1 MSPILVRTPRKQEF
15 NSREKQVAIADT
27 SIVAPLRV
35 FQNFIPIL
43 VLTVS
48 LEEMAVKGAVSTGRL
63 TAGRGARILLCFLLS
78 GTAAVTHTPTANA
91 FELFGFK
98 LFGSDEEDEDIVDPL
113 NYTVTLTVEGD
124 DEKLKE
130 TLDEASSLV
139 QDVKRPVS
147 GSLGLLAKARSDREQ
162 LVAALY
168 AQARY
173 DGVVDIAINGQ
184 SLDEI
189 EPDADF
195 GAGPVPVTITI
206 DPGAV
211 FTLGDIKLEGDAADL
226 MPAEF
231 GLIPGGDARSGAILR
246 AEAEIVRRLKE
257 EGRPLAEITG
267 RDVVADH
274 DTATL
279 DVTLAVEAGP
289 VAGYGPTTVSG
300 TETMDPGFTAY
311 VTGLKEGKQYSPEE
325 MEEARD
331 RLMALGVF
339 ASVTLKEGT
348 ELDANGQ
355 IPIEVQVSERKL
367 RYYGVGATFSS
378 TDGLG
383 VEGYWGHRNLFGRGE
398 TLRIEGSISGIGDQ
412 DTSDFGDDTSGLGE
426 LNYSAAILFEKPAV
440 IGPDS
445 KFFSRFRTVYEHP
458 DAYDRFSTEVA
469 AGLSYQFTREQSA
482 SVEASLEYEDVSD
495 FFHPEGQR
503 HLIASLPTQYVF
515 DNRDDKLNPKRGFRA
530 LAFAEPAH
538 DFLTGA
544 TFVKFRGELSTYRAI
559 DDAQRFVLA
568 GRVAAGSIV
577 GASVE
582 EIPADRRF
590 YVGGGGSV
598 RGYEYQGIGPKDPEG
613 NPIGGRSYMELS
625 AELRVQVT
633 ETIGIV
639 PFVDAGTVSEEQFL
653 GSARFKMGAGVGV
666 RYLTPFG
673 PLRIDAAVPLNRDPG
688 DPSFAIYAG
697 VGQAF

>member
-1 MSPILVRTPRKQEF
+1 MPFLTHRLWPR
-15 NSREKQVAIADT
+15 
-27 SIVAPLRV
+27 LRAL
-35 FQNFIPIL
+35 QNFIPIL
-43 VLTVS
+43 ALNVS
-48 LEEMAVKGAVSTGRL
+48 LEEMAVKRAVSTGGL
-63 TAGRGARILLCFLLS
+63 TAGRGARILLCALLS

-91 FELFGFK
+91 FELFGFR
-98 LFGSDEEDEDIVDPL
+98 LFGSDDEEGQDIVDPL
-113 NYTVTLTVEGD
+113 NYTVTLTVEGG
-124 DEKLKE
+124 DETIKE

-162 LVAALY
+162 LIAALY

-173 DGVVDIAINGQ
+173 DGVVSIAIDGK
-184 SLDEI
+184 SLDELP
-189 EPDADF
+189 PDADF
-195 GAGPVPVTITI
+195 GAGPVPVTIAV

-231 GLIPGGDARSGAILR
+231 GLIPGGDARSGAILK
-246 AEAEIVRRLKE
+246 AEAEVVRRLKE

-279 DVTLAVEAGP
+279 DVTLDVEAGP
-289 VAGYGPTTVSG
+289 IAGYGPTTVSG

-311 VTGLKEGKQYSPEE
+311 VTGLKEGRQYSPREV
-325 MEEARD
+325 EEARD
-331 RLMALGVF
+331 RLLALGVF
-339 ASVTLKEGT
+339 SSVTVTEGD
-348 ELDANGQ
+348 ELDASGQ
-355 IPIEVQVSERKL
+355 IPIQVQVSERKL

-440 IGPDS
+440 VGPDS

-482 SVEASLEYEDVSD
+482 SVEVSLEYEDVSD
-495 FFHPEGQR
+495 FFHPDGQR

-515 DNRDDKLNPKRGFRA
+515 DNRDDKLNAKRGFRA

-544 TFVKFRGELSTYRAI
+544 TFVKFRGELSAYRAI
-559 DDAQRFVLA
+559 DDAQRFVA
-568 GRVAAGSIV
+568 
-577 GASVE
+577 
-582 EIPADRRF
+582 RRSR
-590 YVGGGGSV
+590 GGGLDSG
-598 RGYEYQGIGPKDPEG
+598 R
-613 NPIGGRSYMELS
+613 IGGGHSGRPAL
-625 AELRVQVT
+625 LCRRGR
-633 ETIGIV
+633 IG
-639 PFVDAGTVSEEQFL
+639 
-653 GSARFKMGAGVGV
+653 AR
-666 RYLTPFG
+666 L
-673 PLRIDAAVPLNRDPG
+673 
-688 DPSFAIYAG
+688 
-697 VGQAF
+697 

>member
-1 MSPILVRTPRKQEF
+1 M
-15 NSREKQVAIADT
+15 
-27 SIVAPLRV
+27 
-35 FQNFIPIL
+35 
-43 VLTVS
+43 VS
-48 LEEMAVKGAVSTGRL
+48 LEEMAVKRAASKGRL
-63 TAGRGARILLCFLLS
+63 FAGRGARFLLCALLS

-98 LFGSDEEDEDIVDPL
+98 LFGSDKENGEDIVDPL
-113 NYTVTLTVEGD
+113 HYTVTLTVIGD
-124 DEKLKE
+124 DENLRE

-168 AQARY
+168 SEARY
-173 DGVVDIAINGQ
+173 DGVVEIAIDGQ
-184 SLDEI
+184 AIDDLP
-189 EPDADF
+189 PDADF
-195 GAGPVPVTITI
+195 GAGPVPVTITV
-206 DPGAV
+206 DPGVV
-211 FTLGDIKLEGDAADL
+211 FTLDEIRLKGDAASL

-231 GLIPGGDARSGAILR
+231 GLIPGGAAGSGAILK

-257 EGRPLAEITG
+257 EGRPLAVITG

-300 TETMDPGFTAY
+300 AETMDRGFTAY
-311 VTGLKEGKQYSPEE
+311 VTGLKEGKQYSPREI
-325 MEEARD
+325 EEARD
-331 RLMALGVF
+331 RLLALGVF
-339 ASVTLKEGT
+339 SSVTVREGT
-348 ELDANGQ
+348 ALDASGQ
-355 IPIEVQVSERKL
+355 IPIEVEVSERKL

-378 TDGLG
+378 TEGLG

-398 TLRIEGSISGIGDQ
+398 TLRIEGAIGRIGD
-412 DTSDFGDDTSGLGE
+412 DDVSDVSK
-426 LNYSAAILFEKPAV
+426 LNYNAAILFEKPGV

-458 DAYDRFSTEVA
+458 DAYDRFSTEIA
-469 AGLSYQFTREQSA
+469 AGVSYQFTREQSA
-482 SVEASLEYEDVSD
+482 SAEVSLEYEDVTD
-495 FFHPEGQR
+495 FFHPDGQR
-503 HLIASLPTQYVF
+503 HLIASIPLQYVF

-544 TFVKFRGELSTYRAI
+544 TFVKFRGELSAYRAI
-559 DDAQRFVLA
+559 DDAQRFVVA
-568 GRVAAGSIV
+568 GRVAAGSIL
-577 GASVE
+577 GASLE

-590 YVGGGGSV
+590 YAGGGGSV

-613 NPIGGRSYMELS
+613 NPIGGRSYVELS
-625 AELRVQVT
+625 GELRVQVT

-639 PFVDAGTVSEEQFL
+639 PFVDAGTVSEDEFL
-653 GSARFKMGAGVGV
+653 GSARFKVGAGVGL

>member
-1 MSPILVRTPRKQEF
+1 
-15 NSREKQVAIADT
+15 
-27 SIVAPLRV
+27 
-35 FQNFIPIL
+35 
-43 VLTVS
+43 
-48 LEEMAVKGAVSTGRL
+48 MAVKRAESTGRL
-63 TAGRGARILLCFLLS
+63 IAGRGARLLLCALLS
-78 GTAAVTHTPTANA
+78 GAAALTHAPAANA

-98 LFGSDEEDEDIVDPL
+98 LFGSDDEEGEDIVDPL

-130 TLDEASSLV
+130 ALDKASSLV

-147 GSLGLLAKARSDREQ
+147 GSLGLMAKARADREQ

-168 AQARY
+168 SGSRY
-173 DGVVDIAINGQ
+173 DGVVTIAIDGR
-184 SLDEI
+184 SIDDLP
-189 EPDADF
+189 PDADF

-211 FTLGDIKLEGDAADL
+211 FTLGEIALGGDAADL
-226 MPAEF
+226 APAEF
-231 GLIPGGDARSGAILR
+231 GLIPGGDAGSRAILK

-257 EGRPLAEITG
+257 DGRPLAAITG
-267 RDVVADH
+267 RDIVADH

-289 VAGYGPTTVSG
+289 VAGYGPTVVSG
-300 TETMDPGFTAY
+300 TETMDPDFTAY
-311 VTGLKEGKQYSPEE
+311 VTGLKEGKQYSPKE

-331 RLMALGVF
+331 RLLALGVF
-339 ASVTLKEGT
+339 SSVTVREAET
-348 ELDANGQ
+348 LDASGQ
-355 IPIEVQVSERKL
+355 IPIEVEVSERKL

-412 DTSDFGDDTSGLGE
+412 DTSDFDSNDTSGLGE
-426 LNYSAAILFEKPAV
+426 LNYSAAILFEKPGV

-458 DAYDRFSTEVA
+458 DAYDRFSTEIA
-469 AGLSYQFTREQSA
+469 AGVSYQFTREQSA
-482 SVEASLEYEDVSD
+482 SAEVSLEYEDVSD
-495 FFHPEGQR
+495 FYHPDGQR
-503 HLIASLPTQYVF
+503 HLIASIPLQYVF
-515 DNRDDKLNPKRGFRA
+515 DNRDDKLNPRRGFRA

-544 TFVKFRGELSTYRAI
+544 TFVKFRGELSAYKAI
-559 DDAQRFVLA
+559 DDAQRFVVA
-568 GRVAAGSIV
+568 GRVAAGSIL

-582 EIPADRRF
+582 DIPADRRF

-613 NPIGGRSYMELS
+613 NPIGGRSFMELS
-625 AELRVQVT
+625 GELRVQVT

-639 PFVDAGTVSEEQFL
+639 PFVDAGTVSEDEFL
-653 GSARFKMGAGVGV
+653 GSARFQVGAGVGL

-673 PLRIDAAVPLNRDPG
+673 PLRIDAAVPVNPEPG
-688 DPSFAIYAG
+688 DPDFAIYAG

>member
-1 MSPILVRTPRKQEF
+1 MRLLLV
-15 NSREKQVAIADT
+15 A
-27 SIVAPLRV
+27 
-35 FQNFIPIL
+35 
-43 VLTVS
+43 
-48 LEEMAVKGAVSTGRL
+48 
-63 TAGRGARILLCFLLS
+63 LLS
-78 GTAAVTHTPTANA
+78 GTAAMTHTPSANA

-98 LFGSDEEDEDIVDPL
+98 LFGSDEEDDDVVDPL
-113 NYTVTLTVEGD
+113 HYTVTLTVEGG
-124 DEKLKE
+124 DEKLKDD
-130 TLDEASSLV
+130 LDGASSLV
-139 QDVKRPVS
+139 QDVERPVS

-173 DGVVDIAINGQ
+173 DGVVQIAIAGQLLDDIA
-184 SLDEI
+184 
-189 EPDADF
+189 PDADF

-211 FTLGDIKLEGDAADL
+211 FTLDEIKLEGDAANL

-231 GLIPGGDARSGAILR
+231 GLIPGGNAGSAAILR

-257 EGRPLAEITG
+257 DGRPLAQVTG

-274 DTATL
+274 ETATL

-289 VAGYGPTTVSG
+289 IAGYGPTTVSG
-300 TETMDPGFTAY
+300 AETMDPGFTAY
-311 VTGLKEGKQYSPEE
+311 VTGLKEGRQYSPREVD
-325 MEEARD
+325 EARD
-331 RLMALGVF
+331 RLLALGVF
-339 ASVTLKEGT
+339 SSVTVSQGT
-348 ELDANGQ
+348 ALDANGQ
-355 IPIEVQVSERKL
+355 IPIEVEVTERKL
-367 RYYGVGATFSS
+367 RYYGVGATYSN
-378 TDGLG
+378 TEGLG
-383 VEGYWGHRNLFGRGE
+383 IEGYWGHRNLFGRGE
-398 TLRIEGSISGIGDQ
+398 TLRIEGSIGRIGD
-412 DTSDFGDDTSGLGE
+412 DDVSDVSK
-426 LNYSAAILFEKPAV
+426 LNYNAAILFEKPAV
-440 IGPDS
+440 VGPDS

-469 AGLSYQFTREQSA
+469 AGLSYQFTRTQSA
-482 SVEASLEYEDVSD
+482 SVEASLEYEDVTD
-495 FFHPEGQR
+495 FFHPDGQR

-515 DNRDDKLNPKRGFRA
+515 DNRDNKLDPKRGFRA

-544 TFVKFRGELSTYRAI
+544 TFVKLRGELSAYRAI

-568 GRVAAGSIV
+568 GRVATGSIF
-577 GASVE
+577 GASLE
-582 EIPADRRF
+582 QIPADRRF

-598 RGYEYQGIGPKDPEG
+598 RGYEYQGIGPKDPDG

-625 AELRVQVT
+625 TELRVQVT

-639 PFVDAGTVSEEQFL
+639 PFIDAGAVSEDEFL
-653 GSARFKMGAGVGV
+653 GSAGFKVGAGVGL

-673 PLRIDAAVPLNRDPG
+673 PLRIDAAVPLNPGPDDPDFG
-688 DPSFAIYAG
+688 IYAG

>member
-1 MSPILVRTPRKQEF
+1 
-15 NSREKQVAIADT
+15 
-27 SIVAPLRV
+27 
-35 FQNFIPIL
+35 
-43 VLTVS
+43 
-48 LEEMAVKGAVSTGRL
+48 MAVESALSSGKIA
-63 TAGRGARILLCFLLS
+63 AGRGVRFLLVALLS
-78 GTAAVTHTPTANA
+78 GTATMTHTPSAHA

-98 LFGSDEEDEDIVDPL
+98 LFGSDEEDDDIVDPL
-113 NYTVTLTVEGD
+113 NYTVTLAVEGGDEELKD
-124 DEKLKE
+124 D
-130 TLDEASSLV
+130 LDKASSLV
-139 QDVKRPVS
+139 QDVERPVS

-173 DGVVDIAINGQ
+173 DGVVQIAIAGQPLDDIA
-184 SLDEI
+184 
-189 EPDADF
+189 PDADF

-211 FTLGDIKLEGDAADL
+211 FTLDEIKLEGDAANL

-231 GLIPGGDARSGAILR
+231 GLIPGGNAGSAAILR

-257 EGRPLAEITG
+257 DGRPLAQITG

-274 DTATL
+274 KTATL

-300 TETMDPGFTAY
+300 AETMDPGFTAY
-311 VTGLKEGKQYSPEE
+311 VTGLKEGRQYSPREV
-325 MEEARD
+325 EEARD
-331 RLMALGVF
+331 RLLALGVF
-339 ASVTLKEGT
+339 SSVTVSEGT
-348 ELDANGQ
+348 ALDANGQ
-355 IPIEVQVSERKL
+355 IPIEVDVSERKL
-367 RYYGVGATFSS
+367 RYYGVGATYSN
-378 TDGLG
+378 TEGLG

-398 TLRIEGSISGIGDQ
+398 TLRIEGSIGRIGD
-412 DTSDFGDDTSGLGE
+412 DDVSDVGK
-426 LNYSAAILFEKPAV
+426 LNYNAAILFEKPAV
-440 IGPDS
+440 VGPDS

-469 AGLSYQFTREQSA
+469 AGLSYQFTRTQSA
-482 SVEASLEYEDVSD
+482 SVEASLEYEDVTD
-495 FFHPEGQR
+495 FFHPDGQR

-515 DNRDDKLNPKRGFRA
+515 DNRDNKLDPKRGFRA

-544 TFVKFRGELSTYRAI
+544 TFVKLRGELSAYRAI
-559 DDAQRFVLA
+559 DDAQRFVVA
-568 GRVAAGSIV
+568 GRVATGSIF
-577 GASVE
+577 GAALE
-582 EIPADRRF
+582 QIPADRRF

-625 AELRVQVT
+625 TELRVQVT
-633 ETIGIV
+633 ETVGIV
-639 PFVDAGTVSEEQFL
+639 PFIDAGAVSEDEFL
-653 GSARFKMGAGVGV
+653 GSARFKVGAGVGL

-673 PLRIDAAVPLNRDPG
+673 PLRIDAAVPLNPGPG
-688 DPSFAIYAG
+688 DPDFGIYAG

>member
-1 MSPILVRTPRKQEF
+1 
-15 NSREKQVAIADT
+15 
-27 SIVAPLRV
+27 
-35 FQNFIPIL
+35 
-43 VLTVS
+43 
-48 LEEMAVKGAVSTGRL
+48 MAVESALSSGRIA
-63 TAGRGARILLCFLLS
+63 AGRGVRLLLVVLLS
-78 GTAAVTHTPTANA
+78 GTAALTHTPSAHA

-98 LFGSDEEDEDIVDPL
+98 LFGSDEEDDDIVDPL
-113 NYTVTLTVEGD
+113 HYTATLSVEGD
-124 DEKLKE
+124 DEKLKDDLE
-130 TLDEASSLV
+130 AASSLV
-139 QDVKRPVS
+139 QDVERPVS

-173 DGVVDIAINGQ
+173 DGVVRIAINGQ
-184 SLDEI
+184 LLDDI
-189 EPDADF
+189 APDADF

-211 FTLGDIKLEGDAADL
+211 FTLDEIKLEGDAANL

-231 GLIPGGDARSGAILR
+231 GLLPGGNAGSTAILK

-257 EGRPLAEITG
+257 DGRPLAQITG

-274 DTATL
+274 KTATL
-279 DVTLAVEAGP
+279 DVTLAVDAGP

-311 VTGLKEGKQYSPEE
+311 VTGLKEGKQYSPREV
-325 MEEARD
+325 EEARD
-331 RLMALGVF
+331 RLLALGVF
-339 ASVTLKEGT
+339 SSVTVAEG
-348 ELDANGQ
+348 EALDANGQ
-355 IPIEVQVSERKL
+355 IPIEVEVSERKL
-367 RYYGVGATFSS
+367 RYYGVGATYSN
-378 TDGLG
+378 TEGLG

-398 TLRIEGSISGIGDQ
+398 TLRIEGSIGRIGD
-412 DTSDFGDDTSGLGE
+412 DDVSDVSK
-426 LNYSAAILFEKPAV
+426 LNYNAAILFEKPAV
-440 IGPDS
+440 VGPDS

-458 DAYDRFSTEVA
+458 DAYDRFSVEVA
-469 AGLSYQFTREQSA
+469 AGLSYQFTRTQSA

-495 FFHPEGQR
+495 FFHPDGQR

-515 DNRDDKLNPKRGFRA
+515 DNRDNKLDPKRGFRA

-544 TFVKFRGELSTYRAI
+544 TFVKVRGELSAYRAI

-568 GRVAAGSIV
+568 GRVATGSIF
-577 GASVE
+577 GAGLE
-582 EIPADRRF
+582 QIPADRRF

-598 RGYEYQGIGPKDPEG
+598 RGYEYQGIGPKDPQG

-625 AELRVQVT
+625 TELRVQVT
-633 ETIGIV
+633 ETVGIV
-639 PFVDAGTVSEEQFL
+639 PFVDAGAVSEDEFL
-653 GSARFKMGAGVGV
+653 GSARFKVGAGVGL

-673 PLRIDAAVPLNRDPG
+673 PLRIDVAVPLNPGPDDPDFG
-688 DPSFAIYAG
+688 IYAG